1 MFRSYIHGIK
11 LNDMNPIYKLIK
23 EYPGSEPLGT
33 IFSPPQGG
41 YTTYSVGKY
50 HMRSTKWRHEYFN
63 PWIGV
68 YFEII
73 GMA

>member
-1 MFRSYIHGIK
+1 MK
-11 LNDMNPIYKLIK
+11 PIYKLIK
-23 EYPGSEPLGT
+23 EYPGSQPLGT
-33 IFSPPQGG
+33 IFKPPQGG
-41 YTTYSVGKY
+41 WITYSVGEGKY
-50 HMRSTKWRHEYFN
+50 NMRSTEWGHEYFN